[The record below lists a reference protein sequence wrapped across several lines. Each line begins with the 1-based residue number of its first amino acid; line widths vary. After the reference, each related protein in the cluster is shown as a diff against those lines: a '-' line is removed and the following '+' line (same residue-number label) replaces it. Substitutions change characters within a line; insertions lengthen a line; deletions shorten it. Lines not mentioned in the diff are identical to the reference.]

1 MDQIIKNTGFQH
13 ITEKF
18 FLDLSYENLLKC
30 QCINKTLK
38 EILNN
43 PLFWLKKWSLRGGLS
58 EKNQTDWMKAIQITK
73 NSILEKKITLFFKRI
88 IQWNRIMDMPCYI
101 NHNVVDTNFTLF
113 VGNAG
118 TLSIWD
124 HLNFNIASGN
134 LGIVQV
140 LVIWMEYLITELRIT
155 EYIQYSNHV
164 RSPIDVAIENE
175 NVEMIKILAPF
186 VDNINARLN
195 LSAFSI
201 TPIRLAISKGH
212 IEMIKILASFISND
226 ANTDK
231 NGISDIQDAMF
242 YAAYRGKFDI
252 VKLLRPFLPPK
263 KEEV

>member
-1 MDQIIKNTGFQH
+1 M
-13 ITEKF
+13 F

-43 PLFWLKKWSLRGGLS
+43 PLFWLKKWSFRGGLS

-101 NHNVVDTNFTLF
+101 NQNVVDTNSTLF

-186 VDNINARLN
+186 VDNINAPIGIT
-195 LSAFSI
+195 LSAFSGLPTI